1 MRVPYLIVATVFSL
15 MIQGCTGTRPSTF
28 YILNPIS
35 RAPVSQITES
45 KTQSIGVL
53 LGPLSIPKFLDR
65 PQIVTRSSENI
76 LKLAE
81 FHRWG
86 GSFQT
91 NILRILGENLS
102 ILLNSDRILMF
113 RQQTLFPVDY
123 GVILDVHQFDGELG
137 SAVVLNVDWVVTDQ
151 RDRKKIQV
159 KKSLIRETIPSA
171 GYEAFVSA
179 QSRALETLSREIA
192 EVIKKLAADR
202 DRSRVEG

>member
-1 MRVPYLIVATVFSL
+1 
-15 MIQGCTGTRPSTF
+15 
-28 YILNPIS
+28 
-35 RAPVSQITES
+35 
-45 KTQSIGVL
+45 
-53 LGPLSIPKFLDR
+53 
-65 PQIVTRSSENI
+65 
-76 LKLAE
+76 
-81 FHRWG
+81 
-86 GSFQT
+86 
-91 NILRILGENLS
+91 
-102 ILLNSDRILMF
+102 MF

-192 EVIKKLAADR
+192 ELIKKLAADR